1 MRTRN
6 RSAQLVLGCLLLILG
21 FAWASPA
28 RADITYSG
36 RAFAAFVNVPTLGVG
51 PQFISDTGQLPPS
64 GGFMSTDLATV
75 GVPGVLSASLLVA
88 STSGANSVARS
99 DASLAEVMALPGNAA
114 QVTASF
120 VRAESEATCNG
131 VQGATEITNLTF
143 GGQAITVDPFAPNQ
157 TFVIAN
163 PIGGPPLATLVVNEQ
178 KTSTG
183 TGTQDITVNALH
195 LTLATGDEVILSG
208 AHSDVQGCPGC
219 APTPSCADFV
229 TGGGWIK
236 SGNSRA
242 NFGFN
247 AGLKPGSSTPE
258 VHFNYIDHNTG
269 MQMKALS
276 ISVYRQGSTATSRH
290 LEGNAEINGVAGF
303 TYSID
308 VADNGEPGRST
319 DSLKISL
326 SNGYSAG
333 GTLEGGNIQLH
344 KPCP

>member
-1 MRTRN
+1 MRMHDH
-6 RSAQLVLGCLLLILG
+6 SARFVLACLLLIFG
-21 FAWASPA
+21 FAWAAPA
-28 RADITYSG
+28 QADITYSG
-36 RAFAAFVNVPTLGVG
+36 RAFAAFVNVPTLSVG
-51 PQFISDTGQLPPS
+51 PQFISDTGELPPS
-64 GGFMSTDLATV
+64 GALKSADLVTV
-75 GVPGVLSASLLVA
+75 GVPGVLNANLLVA

-99 DASLAEVMALPGNAA
+99 DASLAEIVVLPGNAA

-131 VQGATEITNLTF
+131 VRGVTEVSNLTF
-143 GGQAITVDPFAPNQ
+143 GGQAIMVDPFAPNQ
-157 TFVIAN
+157 TFVVPN

-183 TGTQDITVNALH
+183 AGTQDITVNALH

-219 APTPSCADFV
+219 APAPSCADFV

-236 SGNSRA
+236 PGNSKA

-247 AGLKPGSSTPE
+247 AGLKPGSSIPE
-258 VHFNYIDHNTG
+258 VNFNYIDHNTG
-269 MQMKALS
+269 MQMKATS
-276 ISVYRQGSTATSRH
+276 ISVYRQGNTATSRH
-290 LEGNAEINGVAGF
+290 LEGNAEINGVAGS

-308 VADNGEPGRST
+308 VADNGEPGRNT

-333 GTLEGGNIQLH
+333 GTLDGGNIQLH